1 MADRSIPTP
10 ATCPELRRVTR
21 NVAPLPLSPPCT
33 RGDAHPATHAE
44 AASVRASLVSGAACM
59 GPQHPVQSPL
69 NPNLTVASRKRR
81 GPLDSSASS
90 EPSCPPKWQLYGTR
104 PEPPLWRGTSEQ
116 MSAFSLY
123 KPPFGGGPP
132 SEPKF
137 FASSEPK
144 LFYKLTSVW
153 EQATAP
159 AARTNVNFPRS
170 QIASNLLGATRQP
183 TDEEGAGGLPLHP
196 HARHLPRAS
205 RDYTEGWHPR
215 GRGDASTRNFA
226 VDDSIGAS

>member
-1 MADRSIPTP
+1 MYGAAAPCPVSPQSQPNGGITKTTGPTRFFS
-10 ATCPELRRVTR
+10 L
-21 NVAPLPLSPPCT
+21 
-33 RGDAHPATHAE
+33 
-44 AASVRASLVSGAACM
+44 VRAKLSSKMATLWDTAGA
-59 GPQHPVQSPL
+59 
-69 NPNLTVASRKRR
+69 
-81 GPLDSSASS
+81 SA
-90 EPSCPPKWQLYGTR
+90 L
-104 PEPPLWRGTSEQ
+104 RGTSEQ

>member
-1 MADRSIPTP
+1 MPRASQGDTQC
-10 ATCPELRRVTR
+10 CPS
-21 NVAPLPLSPPCT
+21 SPFPPRT

-44 AASVRASLVSGAACM
+44 AASVGASLVNGAACM
-59 GPQHPVQSPL
+59 EPQHPVESSL
-69 NPNLTVASRKRR
+69 SPNLRATPRKQR
-81 GPLDSSASS
+81 GP
-90 EPSCPPKWQLYGTR
+90 Q
-104 PEPPLWRGTSEQ
+104 
-116 MSAFSLY
+116 
-123 KPPFGGGPP
+123 
-132 SEPKF
+132 KF

-144 LFYKLTSVW
+144 LSYKLTCVW